1 MLKNKYII
9 STLFAFNLTM
19 IFAQTTLSDLQ
30 QLATKDLDAIK
41 NQLNDPSQD
50 IGSALSTEN
59 SLPENSESVAIV
71 DIPVA
76 NNENQL
82 DYFGYDYFNR
92 DISFVE
98 NIPTPNNYILGPG
111 DEIIL
116 SLWGETNSRE
126 RFLINKNGTI
136 YYEKIGFIDVA
147 GKNVNQIQ
155 TILTGKLAEI
165 YSTLDISDG
174 RTRLSVDV
182 EAIKSI
188 NVFFSGEINQP
199 GLNVIHPFSDVFTA
213 IIQAGGVTNNASLRN
228 IQLIRDGSVIKNI
241 DFYAFFLEGNISEFN
256 MRILDGDIVHIP
268 FIDSRVKI
276 QGPINKE
283 GWYELL
289 SNETLQD
296 LISFAGGLS
305 FNASSSIRWNQYIP
319 YKVGI
324 SSDLRKKVSKID
336 AIDYGKIKPNNGDI
350 FTVYPIRD
358 FNEVINIFG
367 RVKSPGEYPARISL
381 KEALDLAG
389 GFSDFE
395 FSKSIFKDE
404 IKVLRKTED
413 VFNKEEF
420 ILSYDNSSEFILI
433 PGDEVYVYQNT
444 LYNSSYNVS
453 ISGEVQKVGT
463 YQVNKNVSVADLISI
478 AGGFTELAQK
488 DALILKEK
496 YVTINNDGT
505 ENIDELLVNNVSLK
519 DQLAPGS
526 ELTVLPKS
534 YSVNVAGNVY
544 NPGLIQ
550 FKDSLRLKE
559 AIVLAGGFK
568 RMSKKNNII
577 IKRLNGQIKTYGRW
591 SNPRLLPGD
600 TITVPVREESNFDVT
615 AFTADILI
623 VLTNIAAILNI
634 TSD

>member
-1 MLKNKYII
+1 M
-9 STLFAFNLTM
+9 
-19 IFAQTTLSDLQ
+19 
-30 QLATKDLDAIK
+30 
-41 NQLNDPSQD
+41 
-50 IGSALSTEN
+50 
-59 SLPENSESVAIV
+59 
-71 DIPVA
+71 
-76 NNENQL
+76 
-82 DYFGYDYFNR
+82 
-92 DISFVE
+92 E

-324 SSDLRKKVSKID
+324 FR
-336 AIDYGKIKPNNGDI
+336 
-350 FTVYPIRD
+350 FT
-358 FNEVINIFG
+358 
-367 RVKSPGEYPARISL
+367 
-381 KEALDLAG
+381 
-389 GFSDFE
+389 
-395 FSKSIFKDE
+395 
-404 IKVLRKTED
+404 
-413 VFNKEEF
+413 
-420 ILSYDNSSEFILI
+420 
-433 PGDEVYVYQNT
+433 
-444 LYNSSYNVS
+444 
-453 ISGEVQKVGT
+453 
-463 YQVNKNVSVADLISI
+463 
-478 AGGFTELAQK
+478 
-488 DALILKEK
+488 
-496 YVTINNDGT
+496 
-505 ENIDELLVNNVSLK
+505 
-519 DQLAPGS
+519 
-526 ELTVLPKS
+526 
-534 YSVNVAGNVY
+534 
-544 NPGLIQ
+544 
-550 FKDSLRLKE
+550 
-559 AIVLAGGFK
+559 
-568 RMSKKNNII
+568 
-577 IKRLNGQIKTYGRW
+577 
-591 SNPRLLPGD
+591 
-600 TITVPVREESNFDVT
+600 
-615 AFTADILI
+615 
-623 VLTNIAAILNI
+623 
-634 TSD
+634 